1 MSVLNI
7 VSFVLLLSGIILSLL
22 SLRYR
27 SAEFPR
33 LFTITWKD
41 IKAKGGFI
49 QSFQYLGGRLAITGR
64 ILIIVGAFL
73 TLIYFLR

>member
-1 MSVLNI
+1 MRVLNI

-33 LFTITWKD
+33 LFTITWKE

-49 QSFQYLGGRLAITGR
+49 RCFQNLGVRLAIAGR

-73 TLIYFLR
+73 SFIYFLP